1 MANTQQVNAMEV
13 SIWQKVTE
21 RRTARALW
29 ELRAA
34 PDNQEDD
41 GNLSPTTTKNWIL
54 PATLRA
60 QK

>member
-41 GNLSPTTTKNWIL
+41 GNLSPTTTKN
-54 PATLRA
+54 
-60 QK
+60 